1 MPVKRGAGVKRYTA
15 QQKADYYKKQALSAR
30 RQLARPTRP
39 LKGRGAYRAP
49 KSAAWG
55 NKIASAIAGVTP
67 LAPISGMIGEAGG
80 WLGDKIGTLLG
91 LGKYE
96 LRKNSFVLPEGL
108 SPPSMHTRSGDTI
121 IAHREYI
128 TDILTSSTPGAFNL
142 QSFKINPGVSSTFP
156 WLSEIASSYEEYE
169 MLGCVFEFKSTS
181 SDALN
186 STNTALGYVLQG
198 TNYNAAAPNFGNK
211 LAMLNTQYST
221 DCKPSQ
227 SCLHPI
233 ECDPHYNP
241 MMSQYVRS
249 GAVPVGEDPK
259 TYDLGNYQIA
269 TGGMQAASVVIGE
282 LWVSYQIALR
292 KPVFGPQQGA
302 GIMSDHWRLASVSSA
317 NVMGTNAY
325 IQPGSSINGSVLPMS
340 YTFPTAIS
348 SGSFLF
354 VWTSIGSAAA
364 VAIPSPSIQNGSLTP
379 LFNNGSDTFG
389 YAPIGGVAGMTRYMV
404 AGIVNVN
411 APGASQCKIIWSVG
425 TIGAAGVGDFF
436 VTAFNNTILSSVL
449 PPSLEEADDETD
461 DETDDPLD
469 PDLAS
474 EERFHKILSDAD
486 QKGEHLTEHERTLM
500 ALRARIK
507 ALKRQQNDA

>member
-1 MPVKRGAGVKRYTA
+1 MSSRGPGVKKYTP
-15 QQKADYYKKQALSAR
+15 QQKAQYYKKLALAKQ
-30 RQLARPTRP
+30 RQSARPTRP
-39 LKGRGAYRAP
+39 LKGRGAYKAP

-55 NKIASAIAGVTP
+55 KKLASGIAGMTP
-67 LAPISGMIGEAGG
+67 LAPISGLLGEAGG

-91 LGKYE
+91 LGAYE
-96 LRKNSFVLPEGL
+96 VRKNSFVLPEGL
-108 SPPSMHTRSGDTI
+108 DPPSMHTRSGDTI

-128 TDILTSSTPGAFNL
+128 TDILTSATPGAFNI

-198 TNYNAAAPNFGNK
+198 TNYNAAAPNFQNK

-233 ECDPHYNP
+233 ECDPHFNP

-249 GAVPVGEDPK
+249 GAVPAGEDAK

-269 TGGMQAASVVIGE
+269 TGGMQGTSVVVGE
-282 LWVSYQIALR
+282 LWVTYQIALR

-302 GIMSDHWRLASVSSA
+302 GIMSDHWRLATVSSA

-325 IQPGSSINGSVLPMS
+325 IQSGSSINGTVLPMS
-340 YTFPTAIS
+340 YTFPTSIS

-354 VWTSIGSAAA
+354 VWTAIASSSA
-364 VAIPSPSIQNGSLTP
+364 VAIPSPTIQNGSLVN
-379 LFNNGSDTFG
+379 LFNNGADSFG

-404 AGIVNVN
+404 AGVVSVN
-411 APGASQCKIIWSVG
+411 APGSAQCKIIWSVG
-425 TIGAAGVGDFF
+425 TIGAGGVGDFF
-436 VTAFNNTILSSVL
+436 VTAFNNTILTSIL
-449 PPSLEEADDETD
+449 PPALPDFELIEDSDE
-461 DETDDPLD
+461 DEDSHKLTMKRLKKRLD
-469 PDLAS
+469 
-474 EERFHKILSDAD
+474 EVEHTER
-486 QKGEHLTEHERTLM
+486 R
-500 ALRARIK
+500 
-507 ALKRQQNDA
+507 LKNA

>member
-1 MPVKRGAGVKRYTA
+1 MSSRGPGVKKYTP
-15 QQKADYYKKQALSAR
+15 QQKAQYYKKLALAKQ
-30 RQLARPTRP
+30 RQSARPTRP
-39 LKGRGAYRAP
+39 LKGRGAYKAP

-55 NKIASAIAGVTP
+55 KKLASGIAGMTP
-67 LAPISGMIGEAGG
+67 LAPISGLLGEAGG

-91 LGKYE
+91 LGAYE
-96 LRKNSFVLPEGL
+96 VRKNSFVLPEGL
-108 SPPSMHTRSGDTI
+108 DPPSMHTRSGDTI

-128 TDILTSSTPGAFNL
+128 TDILTSATPGAFNI

-198 TNYNAAAPNFGNK
+198 TNYNAAAPNFQNK

-233 ECDPHYNP
+233 ECDPHFNP

-249 GAVPVGEDPK
+249 GAVPAGEDAK

-282 LWVSYQIALR
+282 LWVTYQIALR

-302 GIMSDHWRLASVSSA
+302 GIMSDHWRLATVSSA

-325 IQPGSSINGSVLPMS
+325 IQPGSSINGTVLPMS
-340 YTFPTAIS
+340 YTFPTSIS

-354 VWTSIGSAAA
+354 VWTAIASSAA
-364 VAIPSPSIQNGSLTP
+364 VAIPSPTIQNGSLVP
-379 LFNNGSDTFG
+379 LFNNGSDSFG

-404 AGIVNVN
+404 AGIVSVN

-425 TIGAAGVGDFF
+425 TIGAGGVGDFF

-449 PPSLEEADDETD
+449 PPALPDFELIEDSDE
-461 DETDDPLD
+461 DEDSHKLTMKRLKKRLD
-469 PDLAS
+469 
-474 EERFHKILSDAD
+474 EVEHTER
-486 QKGEHLTEHERTLM
+486 R
-500 ALRARIK
+500 
-507 ALKRQQNDA
+507 LKNA